1 MAPLENTRSGVSRQ
15 AIRRQRGPLASLVAD
30 RMRELGLKN
39 VSEFAT
45 YAEISESNMYAILNG
60 RIDSGVPIVPKWQT
74 MVALAKALER
84 PTHELL
90 YILDPEA
97 PGAEI
102 LQKVEKPTPNRV
114 PVYVAG
120 CVGAGPQQLR
130 ETDDYIMVEP
140 DFARG
145 RDLVAFRVVG
155 DSMAGGRRPICH
167 DDIVVVDRNA
177 EAENNLPVVA
187 RLKGNGYVVKRLRSA
202 KFLDSTNP
210 DFEGPH
216 AVVSLEDIDQ
226 LVGRVVRVQSSF

>member
-1 MAPLENTRSGVSRQ
+1 MTKIRAKSDVSKL
-15 AIRRQRGPLASLVAD
+15 RGPLNGLIAD
-30 RMRELGLKN
+30 HMRKQGIGSIK
-39 VSEFAT
+39 EFADQYNIGRST
-45 YAEISESNMYAILNG
+45 IYDLVRGRSDGTISNPSLETITRVAEALN
-60 RIDSGVPIVPKWQT
+60 
-74 MVALAKALER
+74 R
-84 PTHELL
+84 PTHEIL
-90 YILDPEA
+90 YLVNPHA
-97 PGAEI
+97 TGAEAFR
-102 LQKVEKPTPNRV
+102 QSPPSTHVERV
-114 PVYVAG
+114 PIYVAG

-140 DFARG
+140 DFAHG
-145 RDLVAFRVVG
+145 RDLVGFRVVG

-216 AVVSLEDIDQ
+216 AVVSLEDIDR